1 MHVRFDEDSAE
12 QELTRRLATSAAAQ
26 RPIAAVPCAV
36 LTAVNVV
43 RTDFDSGDQCYVF
56 GVAASADLTS
66 VAASLSNN
74 SIKLYSARDA
84 AGLSFVGSL
93 NGHRD
98 IITSISYAM
107 ADTPYAL
114 YSSSEDGTVR
124 GWDARTGQEAE
135 R

>member
-12 QELTRRLATSAAAQ
+12 QELTRRLQSPAAAQ
-26 RPIAAVPCAV
+26 RPIVAVTCAA

-43 RTDFDSGDQCYVF
+43 RTDFDSDQCYVF
-56 GVAASADLTS
+56 SVAANSDSTS

-93 NGHRD
+93 NGHSD
-98 IITSISYAM
+98 IITSVSYAM
-107 ADTPYAL
+107 ADTPHAL

-124 GWDARTGQEAE
+124 GWDARTGQQAE